1 MDSSHIL
8 PEESRFLL
16 PSYQRKEKI
25 KNRPKNIADELN
37 KLVVQKDKNINKEL
51 FKMYFGFQSLIDIQ
65 GELYKTKNT
74 DKNKELVKVI
84 KNRLV
89 ELENEAEEMSK
100 DEIENERLYDIEST
114 VKDILYVNDRIRRT
128 KI

>member
-37 KLVVQKDKNINKEL
+37 KLVVQKDKIINKEL

>member
-1 MDSSHIL
+1 MDLSHIL